1 MAINTAVGQTERVE
15 IPRIVMQGGTWGP
28 LQCSNSIDTI
38 GRKCVDRGQ
47 HLYSYKKKVRV
58 MPLGM
63 VDDLVGISNCGHKSV
78 ELNTFITTQIE
89 MKRLRFHVPDIN
101 GKTKCHQIHIGKSCE
116 YCPILK
122 IHGYTMEKVS
132 QDTYLGDILSSDGTN
147 KVNLKDRVCK
157 GIGKMNEILNTL
169 ESVSFG
175 TQYFKIFNLL
185 REALFING
193 TLTNAEVWYG
203 LKSEDLKELEDLD
216 RQMIR
221 KVLQCPC
228 TTPGE
233 AGHLDLGILPVHCIV
248 KERRVNYLHYI
259 LKSDKSKMLY
269 KFFMAQWED
278 PVRQDWTELVKAD
291 LDDLGIKLSL
301 EEIERKSKMSFKNL
315 VKIKIKEFALD
326 SLNMVKIKHSKMDNI
341 LYTEL
346 KIQDYLLSEEISVQQ
361 KRILFKFRTRM
372 SNFEENFRGLN
383 PPVPC
388 KICCMHVDSQNH
400 AVNCFETM
408 KNVKVRGNYDEIFTN
423 SISVETA
430 AMLEKILEFR
440 ENKLG

>member
-1 MAINTAVGQTERVE
+1 
-15 IPRIVMQGGTWGP
+15 
-28 LQCSNSIDTI
+28 
-38 GRKCVDRGQ
+38 
-47 HLYSYKKKVRV
+47 
-58 MPLGM
+58 
-63 VDDLVGISNCGHKSV
+63 
-78 ELNTFITTQIE
+78 
-89 MKRLRFHVPDIN
+89 
-101 GKTKCHQIHIGKSCE
+101 
-116 YCPILK
+116 
-122 IHGYTMEKVS
+122 
-132 QDTYLGDILSSDGTN
+132 
-147 KVNLKDRVCK
+147 
-157 GIGKMNEILNTL
+157 MNEILNTL

-326 SLNMVKIKHSKMDNI
+326 SLNMVKIKH
-341 LYTEL
+341 
-346 KIQDYLLSEEISVQQ
+346 
-361 KRILFKFRTRM
+361 
-372 SNFEENFRGLN
+372 
-383 PPVPC
+383 
-388 KICCMHVDSQNH
+388 
-400 AVNCFETM
+400 
-408 KNVKVRGNYDEIFTN
+408 
-423 SISVETA
+423 
-430 AMLEKILEFR
+430 
-440 ENKLG
+440 